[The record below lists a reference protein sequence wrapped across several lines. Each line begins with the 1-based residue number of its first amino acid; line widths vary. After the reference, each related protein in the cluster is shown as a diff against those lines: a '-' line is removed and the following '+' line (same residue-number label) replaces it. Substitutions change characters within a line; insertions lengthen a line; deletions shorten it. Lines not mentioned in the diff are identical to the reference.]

1 MLNVFKVSPPKIIVK
16 HGENEKSITTTNK
29 KHSKIYN
36 FEIGFSFSLFFCLK
50 RAKMNP
56 SADPPDPADP
66 ADPAD
71 PVHGL
76 PLGTSP
82 TRAGGQDDVSSQANS
97 LNKRESR
104 NNVTNHNINIATAL
118 KGRLIGS

>member
-1 MLNVFKVSPPKIIVK
+1 MCFIGFGDLGCQFYDVK
-16 HGENEKSITTTNK
+16 QSKYEKSIIKTTNNLQMFDV
-29 KHSKIYN
+29 S
-36 FEIGFSFSLFFCLK
+36 EIGFSFSLFFMPK
-50 RAKMNP
+50 RRKNEP
-56 SADPPDPADP
+56 IPGSKGIPRIQGDP

-97 LNKRESR
+97 LK
-104 NNVTNHNINIATAL
+104 
-118 KGRLIGS
+118 